1 MQIPCGICKYPCP
14 TGSVSSCLS
23 PLQEALFV
31 ARFSPP
37 SCGVQVSRLW
47 YKPVE
52 QFVLPEV
59 RGAGDGAPRQPSHAG
74 PGLGQAL
81 LFCGSGRLSR
91 GVGDEATAGW
101 AEQWNSANSREHR
114 HASEPLCKALP
125 ATLVSVERGAAW
137 LCG

>member
-1 MQIPCGICKYPCP
+1 MQIPCEILRIHVQQEVFLLAP
-14 TGSVSSCLS
+14 TSP

-59 RGAGDGAPRQPSHAG
+59 RG
-74 PGLGQAL
+74 
-81 LFCGSGRLSR
+81 
-91 GVGDEATAGW
+91 
-101 AEQWNSANSREHR
+101 
-114 HASEPLCKALP
+114 
-125 ATLVSVERGAAW
+125 
-137 LCG
+137 